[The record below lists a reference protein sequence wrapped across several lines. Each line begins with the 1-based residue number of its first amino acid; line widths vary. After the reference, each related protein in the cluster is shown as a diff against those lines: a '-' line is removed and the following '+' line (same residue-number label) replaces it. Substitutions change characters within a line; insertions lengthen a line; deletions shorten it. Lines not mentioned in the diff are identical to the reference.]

1 MAEGSAMVLSH
12 ALCFLFS
19 KLHKFESKR
28 IKASMLEFYS
38 ADDIHEA
45 KETLVNIVSTLSDKL
60 TTKVRDTRDGDGR
73 ICRELDDIFT
83 VINDLDEKLILDKL
97 PLFVS
102 DSPEKM
108 PSNQLIEGDVRAIMS
123 KFSKMEFIVEQLQ
136 TTVNNSTAAIADI
149 AATIHG
155 QSPRSFS
162 RTQ

>member
-1 MAEGSAMVLSH
+1 
-12 ALCFLFS
+12 
-19 KLHKFESKR
+19 
-28 IKASMLEFYS
+28 MLEFYS

-60 TTKVRDTRDGDGR
+60 TTKVRDSRDGDGR